1 MQLTN
6 GKSYVII
13 TIEREVNKMK
23 VKLIM
28 DCGYVGTEEEEE
40 IEVDDDTTEK
50 ELEELA
56 KEFFWEKFDGRY
68 DYEII
73 EE

>member
-1 MQLTN
+1 
-6 GKSYVII
+6 
-13 TIEREVNKMK
+13 MK
-23 VKLIM
+23 VKLVM

-56 KEFFWEKFDGRY
+56 REFFLERFGGRY

>member
-1 MQLTN
+1 
-6 GKSYVII
+6 
-13 TIEREVNKMK
+13 MK

-50 ELEELA
+50 ELEEMA
-56 KEFFWEKFDGRY
+56 KE
-68 DYEII
+68 
-73 EE
+73 

>member
-1 MQLTN
+1 MMGCKKQ
-6 GKSYVII
+6 
-13 TIEREVNKMK
+13 IEREVNKMK
-23 VKLIM
+23 VKLVM

-56 KEFFWEKFDGRY
+56 QEFFWEHFSGY
-68 DYEII
+68 YAYEII

>member
-1 MQLTN
+1 MMGRKKQ
-6 GKSYVII
+6 
-13 TIEREVNKMK
+13 IEREVIKMK

-56 KEFFWEKFDGRY
+56 QEFFWEKFGGRY

>member
-1 MQLTN
+1 
-6 GKSYVII
+6 
-13 TIEREVNKMK
+13 MK

-56 KEFFWEKFDGRY
+56 QEFFWERFGGRY

>member
-1 MQLTN
+1 
-6 GKSYVII
+6 
-13 TIEREVNKMK
+13 MK
-23 VKLIM
+23 VKLVM

-56 KEFFWEKFDGRY
+56 QEFFWERFSGGY

>member
-1 MQLTN
+1 MMGRKKQ
-6 GKSYVII
+6 
-13 TIEREVNKMK
+13 IEREVIKMK
-23 VKLIM
+23 VKLVM

-56 KEFFWEKFDGRY
+56 KEFFWENFSGYY

>member
-1 MQLTN
+1 
-6 GKSYVII
+6 
-13 TIEREVNKMK
+13 MK
-23 VKLIM
+23 VKLVM

-40 IEVDDDTTEK
+40 IEDDDDTTAK
-50 ELEELA
+50 ELEEWA
-56 KEFFWEKFDGRY
+56 KEFFWAGFGGRY

>member
-1 MQLTN
+1 
-6 GKSYVII
+6 
-13 TIEREVNKMK
+13 MK
-23 VKLIM
+23 VKLTM

-56 KEFFWEKFDGRY
+56 QEFFWEKFHSSYG
-68 DYEII
+68 YEII
-73 EE
+73 EEWLWKKAGIV

>member
-1 MQLTN
+1 
-6 GKSYVII
+6 
-13 TIEREVNKMK
+13 MK

-28 DCGYVGTEEEEE
+28 DCGYVGTDEEKE

-56 KEFFWEKFDGRY
+56 KEFFWENFGGSY

>member
-1 MQLTN
+1 
-6 GKSYVII
+6 
-13 TIEREVNKMK
+13 MK
-23 VKLIM
+23 VKLVM
-28 DCGYVGTEEEEE
+28 DCGYAGTEEEEE

-56 KEFFWEKFDGRY
+56 QEFFWERFGGCY
-68 DYEII
+68 YYEII